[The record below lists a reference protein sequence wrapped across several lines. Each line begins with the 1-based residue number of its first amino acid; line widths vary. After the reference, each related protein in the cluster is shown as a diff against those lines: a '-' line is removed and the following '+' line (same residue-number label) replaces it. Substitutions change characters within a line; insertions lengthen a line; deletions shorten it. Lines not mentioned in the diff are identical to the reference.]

1 MSATKT
7 LVLDIDGV
15 VSPVHP
21 DPHRP
26 AWGDEIVVGNVFG
39 PVLVSAELC
48 RRLDELAQRP
58 DLVCVWLTSWT
69 PQMRMAMDPFPGRN
83 WTDLGQQYRSTEAAS
98 EAEWWKWDALRCWL
112 DAKPGVRRLV
122 WCDDDLELVDLV
134 DVATDVEEEGQRH
147 DKSRSLR
154 SSIEKELLMRHI
166 VASLIAPAKHVG
178 LSPEDLR
185 RAERFLDR
193 EP

>member
-1 MSATKT
+1 MSATKA
-7 LVLDIDGV
+7 LVLDVDGV

-39 PVLVSAELC
+39 PVLVSAELGQ
-48 RRLDELAQRP
+48 RLDELAQRP

-83 WTDLGQQYRSTEAAS
+83 WTDIGQQYRSTEAAS
-98 EAEWWKWDALRCWL
+98 DTGWWKWEALKTWL
-112 DAKPGVRRLV
+112 VSQSEITRLV

-134 DVATDVEEEGQRH
+134 DVGTGVDEDGQSH
-147 DKSRSLR
+147 DERLSLR
-154 SSIEKELLMRHI
+154 SSIEQELRMRH
-166 VASLIAPAKHVG
+166 VDALLIAPAKHIG
-178 LSPEDLR
+178 LTPEHLR
-185 RAERFLDR
+185 RADLFL
-193 EP
+193 E